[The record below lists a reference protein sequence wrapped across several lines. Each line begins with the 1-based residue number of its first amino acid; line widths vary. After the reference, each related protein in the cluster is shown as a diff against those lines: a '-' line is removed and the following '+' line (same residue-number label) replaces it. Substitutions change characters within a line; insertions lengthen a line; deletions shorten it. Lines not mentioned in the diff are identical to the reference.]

1 MAHTSNRAVKWIK
14 HNGKENALVTDG
26 KHSVR
31 VAYGDVRGYITR
43 NKPIEAVHYFGS
55 NYEAL
60 YMKIKD
66 TLTNEIKYYHGV
78 LDHRLDPD
86 SKPGGSRRNSVLL
99 QPVGGMSFGMALL
112 DYVLSGGKLK

>member
-1 MAHTSNRAVKWIK
+1 MHTSNRAVSFIL
-14 HNGKENALVTDG
+14 HNGDNNAVVTNG
-26 KHSVR
+26 KDAVR
-31 VAYGDVRGYITR
+31 VAYGDVSGYITR

-99 QPVGGMSFGMALL
+99 YPVGSMSFGMALL
-112 DYVLSGGKLK
+112 DYVLNGGKLK

>member
-1 MAHTSNRAVKWIK
+1 MHTSNRAVKWIK

-31 VAYGDVRGYITR
+31 VAYGDVRYYITR

-60 YMKIKD
+60 YLKIKD
-66 TLTNEIKYYHGV
+66 TLTNEIK
-78 LDHRLDPD
+78 
-86 SKPGGSRRNSVLL
+86 
-99 QPVGGMSFGMALL
+99 
-112 DYVLSGGKLK
+112 